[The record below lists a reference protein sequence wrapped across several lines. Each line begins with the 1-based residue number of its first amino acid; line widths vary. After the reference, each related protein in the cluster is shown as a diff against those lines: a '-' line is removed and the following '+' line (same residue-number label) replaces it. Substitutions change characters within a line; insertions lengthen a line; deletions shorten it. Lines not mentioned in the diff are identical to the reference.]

1 MVLPSQVHK
10 PREDMERPDQVE
22 VIPSTVREEKEKAL
36 AQDVGVQH
44 AEYLMVRQGA
54 VVGPLDLKYRGP
66 YKVMLRDRKKLLL
79 EIGASRQWI
88 SVDRLKPW
96 KGATP
101 ADPVEP
107 PKRGRPPK
115 KSPQ

>member
-1 MVLPSQVHK
+1 L
-10 PREDMERPDQVE
+10 EEPDQVE
-22 VIPSTVREEKEKAL
+22 RIPSTIRVEKEKTL
-36 AQDVGVQH
+36 AQEVGVQH
-44 AEYLMVRQGA
+44 ADYVMVREGA
-54 VVGPLDLKYRGP
+54 VVGPLDSKYRGP
-66 YKVMLRDRKKLLL
+66 YKVMLRDKKKLLL

-96 KGATP
+96 KGTTP